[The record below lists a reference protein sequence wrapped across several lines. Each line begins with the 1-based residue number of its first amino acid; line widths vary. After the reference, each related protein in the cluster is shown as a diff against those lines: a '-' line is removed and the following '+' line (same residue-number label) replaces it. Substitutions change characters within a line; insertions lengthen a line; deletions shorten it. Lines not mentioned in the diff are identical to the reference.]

1 MSAVDLDSVS
11 VRYGDRVA
19 VEPITLRVEPGTWLC
34 LIGPNGAGK
43 TSLLHAMAGL
53 TAHRGTVRVGGDD
66 LGRLAPARRARLVA
80 LVPQR
85 PTIPPDIAVVE
96 YVLLGRTP
104 HIPRFGTESPR
115 DRAIVAAVLD
125 RLDLGGLASRPLR
138 QLSGGEVQRV
148 LLARAL
154 AQQAPVLLLDEP
166 TTALDLGHQQQV
178 LRLVDELRADY
189 ALTVISTM
197 HDLTLAAG
205 IAERLVLLHRG
216 APVAEG
222 PPEAVLTEEALS
234 RYYQADVQV
243 LTARDGTIAVIPLN
257 AGGGS
262 APAPDTRDRGA
273 HLLSPE
279 NDPAG

>member
-1 MSAVDLDSVS
+1 V
-11 VRYGDRVA
+11 
-19 VEPITLRVEPGTWLC
+19 
-34 LIGPNGAGK
+34 
-43 TSLLHAMAGL
+43 AGL
-53 TAHRGTVRVGGDD
+53 AAHGGTVRVGADP
-66 LGRLAPARRARLVA
+66 LLRLSPARRARLVA

-85 PTIPPDIAVVE
+85 PTIPPDITVAD

-104 HIPRFGTESPR
+104 HIPRFGTERPR
-115 DRAIVAAVLD
+115 DRVVVVAVLD
-125 RLDLGGLASRPLR
+125 RLELTGFAARPLG
-138 QLSGGEVQRV
+138 QLSGGELQRV

-205 IAERLVLLHRG
+205 HADRLLLLHQG

-222 PPEAVLTEEALS
+222 PPAAVLTEEGLR
-234 RYYQADVQV
+234 RYYQAEVQV

-257 AGGGS
+257 TGGR
-262 APAPDTRDRGA
+262 ATR
-273 HLLSPE
+273 P
-279 NDPAG
+279 